1 MTAVWALFFPVLFCS
16 IMMTLIYTFFPY
28 YTQTLEYVY
37 HFGKGTENSMKLMKK
52 IKYMNKK
59 DISKFTFH
67 YLVIIPHFTTR
78 LKSLA
83 PTMGGLDPL
92 STAPCQK
99 IEALKLLIL
108 FHYTF
113 LKSLQSW
120 YSTSH
125 NVIIVLHLIIK
136 YIGMYR
142 CIISTTAYI

>member
-1 MTAVWALFFPVLFCS
+1 MTAVWKLFFPNPSL
-16 IMMTLIYTFFPY
+16 PY
-28 YTQTLEYVY
+28 YDDINLYLFPLRPNPRVCISFSERDRKFYEIDE
-37 HFGKGTENSMKLMKK
+37 KKLKRCIKK
-52 IKYMNKK
+52 
-59 DISKFTFH
+59 TFH
-67 YLVIIPHFTTR
+67 YIFSFIIPHFTTR

-83 PTMGGLDPL
+83 PTMGGLHPL

-108 FHYTF
+108 FHHTF